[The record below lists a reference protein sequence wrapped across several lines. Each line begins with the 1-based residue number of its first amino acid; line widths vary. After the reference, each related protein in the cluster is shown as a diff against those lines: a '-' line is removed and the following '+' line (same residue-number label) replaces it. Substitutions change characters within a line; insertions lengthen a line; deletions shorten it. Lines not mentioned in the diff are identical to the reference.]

1 MIAFFTAQTQG
12 ESHKL
17 PRVKHEVRARG
28 KGEPWR
34 SRSGA
39 GLNIRECSTLGAT
52 PRQMSRPSP
61 TLVKNF
67 RTNID
72 TANPLSSMKPPS
84 TRTRRRTAFAMLL
97 VWAFALISGVANGC
111 VLDAHGRRHHD
122 THAAHSGVHD
132 VSPVSIDAHSE
143 GNLGHGDELDAA
155 KEGCLKVCE
164 HGSQSLLK
172 QSSSADLTDPGLAP
186 FVAVAWTVAML
197 VHSAPCR
204 SNNLQPPSSG
214 PPLRVRLS
222 RLAL

>member
-1 MIAFFTAQTQG
+1 MG
-12 ESHKL
+12 
-17 PRVKHEVRARG
+17 RG
-28 KGEPWR
+28 LTVEKRG
-34 SRSGA
+34 SRSDVS
-39 GLNIRECSTLGAT
+39 LKLRECSTLGAK

-67 RTNID
+67 KTNIV
-72 TANPLSSMKPPS
+72 ASNLLCSMNPPS

-97 VWAFALISGVANGC
+97 AWVFALISGVANAC
-111 VLDAHGRRHHD
+111 LLDAHGLRHHD
-122 THAAHSGVHD
+122 QHAAHSGVHD
-132 VSPVSIDAHSE
+132 VFPVRIDAHSE

-172 QSSSADLTDPGLAP
+172 QSSIADLTGPGLAP

-197 VHSAPCR
+197 VHSALCR